1 MFIRDPQKSFVDLRG
16 HMMKQSEILGT
27 TERILEK
34 AGFQHSKRCS
44 SRSSCFDLAA
54 HGHKQLIFLKICADI
69 GNTSFN
75 DAAELQKISGCFS
88 ALPLII
94 GEKTRKKPLEDDTVY
109 TRYEIC
115 VITSKTLEDM
125 VLRGAHPLVEAG
137 PGGYYIKLD
146 GNLIKKRRQELRLSV
161 GKLAE
166 MVGISRRTLYG
177 YERGMAKASVPTAY
191 RLEWILGAPVVQNAD
206 VFQAPER
213 MCFLATARRIVSKHC
228 LLRAVFRK
236 FAQFDFKVT
245 CTGRAP
251 FDFIARCPKDEVKI
265 IGGVAEEGERN
276 LDQRIDEITSLGEI
290 VGAHVVFICHGE
302 RRQDEK
308 IPLISHKVLKKMKSP
323 KELLAHL

>member
-1 MFIRDPQKSFVDLRG
+1 VK
-16 HMMKQSEILGT
+16 KSEILGT

-34 AGFQHSKRCS
+34 AGFKLSKRCS

-54 HGHKQLIFLKICADI
+54 HRHKQLIFLKICADI
-69 GNTSFN
+69 GNTCLN

-88 ALPLII
+88 AAPLII

-109 TRYEIC
+109 TRYDVC
-115 VITSKTLEDM
+115 VVTPETLEDM
-125 VLRGAHPLVEAG
+125 VLRGTHPLVEAG

-146 GNLIKKRRQELRLSV
+146 GNLIRKRRQQLGLSV

-177 YERGMAKASVPTAY
+177 YERGMAKASVPAAY

-206 VFQAPER
+206 IFQAPEHL
-213 MCFLATARRIVSKHC
+213 CFLATARRLVMKHF
-228 LLRAVFRK
+228 LMNTVFRK
-236 FAQFDFKVT
+236 FAQFNFKVT

-251 FDFIARCPKDEVKI
+251 FDFIARCPEDEVKI

-276 LDQRIDEITSLGEI
+276 SDKRKEEIASLGTI
-290 VGAHVVFICHGE
+290 IGAHVIFIGQEE
-302 RRQDEK
+302 REQERK
-308 IPLISHKVLKKMKSP
+308 IPLVCTKFLRR
-323 KELLAHL
+323 

>member
-1 MFIRDPQKSFVDLRG
+1 VK
-16 HMMKQSEILGT
+16 KSEILGT

-34 AGFQHSKRCS
+34 AGFKLSKRCS

-54 HGHKQLIFLKICADI
+54 HRHKQLIFLKICADI
-69 GNTSFN
+69 GNTYLN

-88 ALPLII
+88 AAPLII

-109 TRYEIC
+109 TRYDVC
-115 VITSKTLEDM
+115 VVTPETLEDM
-125 VLRGAHPLVEAG
+125 VLRGTHPLVEAG

-146 GNLIKKRRQELRLSV
+146 GNLIRKRRQELGLSV

-177 YERGMAKASVPTAY
+177 YEKGMAKASVPTAY

-206 VFQAPER
+206 IFQAPAHT
-213 MCFLATARRIVSKHC
+213 CFLATARWLVGKHH
-228 LLRAVFRK
+228 LMKAVFRK
-236 FAQFDFKVT
+236 FTQFNFKVT

-251 FDFIARCPKDEVKI
+251 FDFIAWCPEDEVKI
-265 IGGVAEEGERN
+265 IGGVTDEGERN
-276 LDQRIDEITSLGEI
+276 SDQRKDEIASLGAI
-290 VGAHVVFICHGE
+290 IGAHVVFISHAE
-302 RRQDEK
+302 RNQNEK
-308 IPLISHKVLKKMKSP
+308 IPLVCHKVLTKMKNA

>member
-1 MFIRDPQKSFVDLRG
+1 
-16 HMMKQSEILGT
+16 MKRSEILGA

-34 AGFQHSKRCS
+34 AGFQLSKRCS

-54 HGHKQLIFLKICADI
+54 QGHKQLIFLKICADI
-69 GNTSFN
+69 GNACLN

-88 ALPLII
+88 AIPLII

-115 VITSKTLEDM
+115 VITARTLEDM

-146 GNLIKKRRQELRLSV
+146 GNLIKKRRQELGLSV

-177 YERGMAKASVPTAY
+177 YERGLAKASVPAAY

-206 VFQAPER
+206 VFQAPDR
-213 MCFLATARRIVSKHC
+213 ICFIATAKRIVSKHH
-228 LLRAVFRK
+228 LLKAVFRK
-236 FAQFDFKVT
+236 FAQFNFKVT
-245 CTGRAP
+245 CIGRAP
-251 FDFIARCPKDEVKI
+251 FDFIARCPKNEMKI
-265 IGGVAEEGERN
+265 IGGVANEGERN
-276 LDQRIDEITSLGEI
+276 LDQRIKETTSLGEI
-290 VGAHVVFICHGE
+290 IGAHAVFIVHGE
-302 RRQDEK
+302 RTQSRSF
-308 IPLISHKVLKKMKSP
+308 PLIRPKVLEKMKCP
-323 KELLAHL
+323 EELFAQL

>member
-1 MFIRDPQKSFVDLRG
+1 MLKN
-16 HMMKQSEILGT
+16 SEILGT

-34 AGFQHSKRCS
+34 AGFQLSKRCS

-54 HGHKQLIFLKICADI
+54 HRPEQLVFLKICADI
-69 GNTSFN
+69 GNACFD

-94 GEKTRKKPLEDDTVY
+94 GEKTRKKPLENDTVY
-109 TRYEIC
+109 TRYDIC
-115 VITSKTLEDM
+115 VITPETLEDI
-125 VLRGAHPLVEAG
+125 VLRGTHPLVEAG

-146 GNLIKKRRQELRLSV
+146 GNLIKKRRQELGLSV

-177 YERGMAKASVPTAY
+177 YERGMAKALVPTAY

-206 VFQAPER
+206 ILQAPKHT
-213 MCFLATARRIVSKHC
+213 CFLTTARRLVGKHGFMK
-228 LLRAVFRK
+228 AIFRK
-236 FAQFDFKVT
+236 FTKFNFKVT

-265 IGGVAEEGERN
+265 IGGVTEKGERN
-276 LDQRIDEITSLGEI
+276 SNQRKEEITSLGAI
-290 VGAHVVFICHGE
+290 IGAQVVFISHGKRINE
-302 RRQDEK
+302 EK
-308 IPLISHKVLKKMKSP
+308 IPFICHKGFSKTKNQ
-323 KELLAHL
+323 KELLVHL